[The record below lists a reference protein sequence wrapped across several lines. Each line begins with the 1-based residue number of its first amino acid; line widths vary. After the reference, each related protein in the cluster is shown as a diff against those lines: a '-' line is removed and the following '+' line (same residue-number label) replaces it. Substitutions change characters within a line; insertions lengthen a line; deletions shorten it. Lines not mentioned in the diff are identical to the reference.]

1 MFYVLSLLKWCKPLI
16 LIMYCWGRNGKEGKW
31 IERMYFTLVLIS
43 DSHIENYSYRN
54 LQHDFYH
61 LKAIFIFFLTHI
73 VSTLL
78 SQSLH
83 ISSGCGLELITC
95 ALIKRRKNVLWPMVQ
110 GFNNAVSV
118 SQLCQKLEQ

>member
-1 MFYVLSLLKWCKPLI
+1 MC
-16 LIMYCWGRNGKEGKW
+16 CWGGNGKEGKW

-43 DSHIENYSYRN
+43 DSHTENHSYRN

-61 LKAIFIFFLTHI
+61 LKVIFIFFPTHI

-83 ISSGCGLELITC
+83 ISFGCELELIKC
-95 ALIKRRKNVLWPMVQ
+95 ALIKRRENVIWPMAQ
-110 GFNNAVSV
+110 SFNNAVNV
-118 SQLCQKLEQ
+118 NQLCQKLKQ

>member
-1 MFYVLSLLKWCKPLI
+1 
-16 LIMYCWGRNGKEGKW
+16 MYRWGGNGKEGKL
-31 IERMYFTLVLIS
+31 IQRMYFILVLIS

-61 LKAIFIFFLTHI
+61 LKAMLNFFCTHI

-83 ISSGCGLELITC
+83 ISSGCELELIKC
-95 ALIKRRKNVLWPMVQ
+95 ALIKRGENGLWPMAPS
-110 GFNNAVSV
+110 FNNAVNIN
-118 SQLCQKLEQ
+118 QFCQKLEQ

>member
-1 MFYVLSLLKWCKPLI
+1 
-16 LIMYCWGRNGKEGKW
+16 MYCWGGNGKEGKW

-43 DSHIENYSYRN
+43 DSHTENHSYRN

-61 LKAIFIFFLTHI
+61 LKVIFIFFLTHI

-83 ISSGCGLELITC
+83 ISSGCELELIKC
-95 ALIKRRKNVLWPMVQ
+95 ALIKRRENILWPMAQ
-110 GFNNAVSV
+110 SFNNAVNV
-118 SQLCQKLEQ
+118 NQLCQKLKQ

>member
-16 LIMYCWGRNGKEGKW
+16 LIMYCWGGNGREGKW

-43 DSHIENYSYRN
+43 DSHIESYSYRN

-118 SQLCQKLEQ
+118 SQLCQILKQ